1 MIINRIDDM
10 KKTIFIVGTMLC
22 CLSVIAQTKFSGIVI
37 NQKFSDL
44 VKQLNSKYTLV
55 EPDYKECKAK
65 GYNTYVMHRYYI
77 NFLGEDN
84 TEMIVFPNFNE
95 NDAVEKIS
103 IHTPYWCYTELKD
116 NKCEA
121 SLRAYMQNIKST
133 YESKYGTAV
142 VEIKTDDYSKITH
155 NKWDLDDVIID
166 VILYEPNNH
175 PANNVLHASMR
186 VSVEYI
192 VKYKLV
198 RNKGKDVSID
208 DI

>member
-1 MIINRIDDM
+1 M
-10 KKTIFIVGTMLC
+10 KKLLLIALC
-22 CLSVIAQTKFSGIVI
+22 VNLVTLSTAQTKFSGIVI

-44 VKQLNSKYTLV
+44 VKQLNTKYTLV
-55 EPDYKECKAK
+55 EPDYEECKAK

-84 TEMIVFPNFNE
+84 TELIVFPNLNE
-95 NDAVEKIS
+95 KDAVEKIS

-116 NKCEA
+116 EKCEA

-133 YESKYGTAV
+133 YESKYGAAV
-142 VEIKTDDYSKITH
+142 VELETNDHAKITH
-155 NKWDLDDVIID
+155 NKWDLNDVIID

-175 PANNVLHASMR
+175 PANIVLHASMR
-186 VSVEYI
+186 VSVEYN

-198 RNKGKDVSID
+198 KNKGKDVSID